1 MDFRKAVKMF
11 VLLAGIVLVGLT
23 GMPEAKADM
32 EHHAMMMR
40 MMMHGGPVTF
50 YLMNQDR
57 IGLSKDQVKKLS
69 DLKSTFRKTA
79 ILEKAQIKV
88 LHLDVMKDMMH
99 RKINTKEVREDMDKI
114 LAHKKKIMD
123 AYLDMIA
130 KAHLTLSPEQFSK
143 VKKLW
148 RETMMMHHGML
159 EQHHHM

>member
-1 MDFRKAVKMF
+1 MDFRKSARML

-23 GMPEAKADM
+23 GLTEAKADM

-50 YLMNQDR
+50 YLMNRDR
-57 IGLSKDQVKKLS
+57 LGLSRDQARKLS
-69 DLKSTFRKTA
+69 DLKASFRKTA
-79 ILEKAQIKV
+79 IMEKARIKV

-99 RKINTKEVREDMDKI
+99 RKIDTGEVRKDMDRI

-123 AYLDMIA
+123 SYLDMIA
-130 KAHLTLSPEQFSK
+130 KAHLILSPQQFEK

-148 RETMMMHHGML
+148 RETMMMHHGMM
-159 EQHHHM
+159 EQHHHQ